1 MSVSCHFGNFVFGF
15 WKGREGVKKLMI
27 FRQRCVKDGP
37 EEINITQE
45 INPVEFLERPY

>member
-1 MSVSCHFGNFVFGF
+1 
-15 WKGREGVKKLMI
+15 MI